1 MIVSQQSSLGTAGW
15 EATRKQIAQAGSF
28 DLLQSDCWMGST
40 RPRLVSW
47 NDGAIAGMPSQIPF
61 AVVFA
66 WAPELLA
73 REGRHEMK

>member
-1 MIVSQQSSLGTAGW
+1 
-15 EATRKQIAQAGSF
+15 
-28 DLLQSDCWMGST
+28 MGST

-61 AVVFA
+61 AAVFA